1 MNQRIKTILQL
12 LYQNRYQYMTAQEI
26 TYATALSDRTVR
38 KYIGLIN
45 EDIAKYDAVI
55 EAKRGHGF

>member
-26 TYATALSDRTVR
+26 AYATALSDRTVR